1 MKQCPNCGA
10 KLSDD
15 AVFCSYCGSR
25 LETPPPEAA
34 KTEPIPTN
42 PTPAN
47 PFKTARQMA
56 DRPVEVG
63 KSQFKK
69 KGKSPRKKGRTLG
82 IALIVLFLAIL
93 LAEGEKASEE
103 TPATD
108 STALSADSALMEPES
123 SSVASSSHAESRA
136 EKNGFDSKTNESY
149 AFASYVIEIPSY
161 WDSATENR
169 INDGI
174 QRYAETGGK
183 VAMLQIT
190 AGEDPDPSYPV
201 TFEGLMADNDNMIAS
216 IEAASFDTVT
226 DYEVIDTGVVK
237 GILYKGT
244 IKEETTGISG
254 YGEWF
259 VFPSETDRNWCNI
272 ILAQTNNTDYS
283 YTEDF
288 LKMLYSIRPIQEDA
302 PAANLPESTPYT
314 TVENSADFAALMS
327 ITDQTDAETI
337 KQYVSSHLGTVV
349 EFDGCVGLMMHHAD
363 YNTRFDV
370 AIFNGDY
377 DGSRLYG
384 PIFAFE
390 NVNFHDMN
398 VSGTD
403 TVAEGM
409 NFRITGEI
417 KGFNEEGCYIILD
430 PVSMILR

>member
-10 KLSDD
+10 ELSDD

-42 PTPAN
+42 PAPAT
-47 PFKTARQMA
+47 PFKTGRQMA

-69 KGKSPRKKGRTLG
+69 KGKSPRKKGRPLW
-82 IALIVLFLAIL
+82 IALIVLVLAIL

-103 TPATD
+103 TPAAD

-123 SSVASSSHAESRA
+123 SSVASSSHAEDRA
-136 EKNGFDSKTNESY
+136 EKDGFDAGTNESY
-149 AFASYVIEIPSY
+149 PFAAYEIEIPVY
-161 WDSATENR
+161 WDSATENS
-169 INDGI
+169 IAGGI

-190 AGEDPDPSYPV
+190 ASEDADPSYPV

-272 ILAQTNNTDYS
+272 VLVQSNNTDYS

-288 LKMLYSIRPIQEDA
+288 IKMIQSIRMLEPSSNGTANSLEESSESSDFISDYELAFVRDLPSYDLYIMFDTDTQT
-302 PAANLPESTPYT
+302 AAQFGTDDTYLYKGPYT
-314 TVENSADFAALMS
+314 GDFS
-327 ITDQTDAETI
+327 SGVTI
-337 KQYVSSHLGTVV
+337 AWDHGEFTEKFVYQEGSHNGT
-349 EFDGCVGLMMHHAD
+349 L
-363 YNTRFDV
+363 
-370 AIFNGDY
+370 Y
-377 DGSRLYG
+377 DGNGFPWEYSRCDLKT
-384 PIFAFE
+384 AQ
-390 NVNFHDMN
+390 D
-398 VSGTD
+398 
-403 TVAEGM
+403 
-409 NFRITGEI
+409 
-417 KGFNEEGCYIILD
+417 IL
-430 PVSMILR
+430 STRE

>member
-10 KLSDD
+10 ELSDD
-15 AVFCSYCGSR
+15 AAFCSYCGSR
-25 LETPPPEAA
+25 LETPPPEAV

-42 PTPAN
+42 PAPAN
-47 PFKTARQMA
+47 PFKTGRQMA
-56 DRPVEVG
+56 DRPMESN
-63 KSQFKK
+63 KPQPKK
-69 KGKSPRKKGRTLG
+69 KRKSPRKKGRTLG

-103 TPATD
+103 TPAAD

-123 SSVASSSHAESRA
+123 SSVASSSHAEDRA
-136 EKNGFDSKTNESY
+136 EKDGFDAGTNESY
-149 AFASYVIEIPSY
+149 PFAAYEIEIPVY
-161 WDSATENR
+161 WDSATENS
-169 INDGI
+169 IAGGI

-190 AGEDPDPSYPV
+190 ASEDADPSYPV

-272 ILAQTNNTDYS
+272 VLVQSNNTDYS

-288 LKMLYSIRPIQEDA
+288 IKMIQSIRMLEPSSNGTANSLEESSESSDFISDYELAFVRDLPSYDLYIMFDTDTQT
-302 PAANLPESTPYT
+302 AAQFGTDDTYLYKGPYT
-314 TVENSADFAALMS
+314 GDFS
-327 ITDQTDAETI
+327 SGVTI
-337 KQYVSSHLGTVV
+337 AWDHGEFTEKFVYQEGSHNGT
-349 EFDGCVGLMMHHAD
+349 L
-363 YNTRFDV
+363 
-370 AIFNGDY
+370 Y
-377 DGSRLYG
+377 DGNGFPWEYSRCDLK
-384 PIFAFE
+384 AAQ
-390 NVNFHDMN
+390 D
-398 VSGTD
+398 
-403 TVAEGM
+403 
-409 NFRITGEI
+409 
-417 KGFNEEGCYIILD
+417 IL
-430 PVSMILR
+430 STRE

>member
-10 KLSDD
+10 ELSDD
-15 AVFCSYCGSR
+15 AAFCSYCGSR
-25 LETPPPEAA
+25 LETPPPEAV

-42 PTPAN
+42 PASAN
-47 PFKTARQMA
+47 PFKTGRQMT
-56 DRPVEVG
+56 DRPMESN
-63 KSQFKK
+63 KPQPKK
-69 KGKSPRKKGRTLG
+69 KRKSPRKKGRTLG

-103 TPATD
+103 TPAAD

-123 SSVASSSHAESRA
+123 SSVASSSHTEDRA
-136 EKNGFDSKTNESY
+136 EKDGFDAGTNESY
-149 AFASYVIEIPSY
+149 PFAAYEIEIPVY
-161 WDSATENR
+161 WDSATENS
-169 INDGI
+169 IAGGI

-190 AGEDPDPSYPV
+190 ASEDADPSYPV

-272 ILAQTNNTDYS
+272 VLVQSNNTDYS

-288 LKMLYSIRPIQEDA
+288 IKMIQSIRMLEPSSNGTANSLEESSESSDFISDYELAFVRDLPSYDLYIMFDTDTQT
-302 PAANLPESTPYT
+302 AAQFGTDDTYLYKGPYT
-314 TVENSADFAALMS
+314 GDFS
-327 ITDQTDAETI
+327 SGVTI
-337 KQYVSSHLGTVV
+337 AWDHGEFTEKFVYQEGSHNGT
-349 EFDGCVGLMMHHAD
+349 L
-363 YNTRFDV
+363 
-370 AIFNGDY
+370 Y
-377 DGSRLYG
+377 DGNGFPWEYSRCDLKT
-384 PIFAFE
+384 AQ
-390 NVNFHDMN
+390 D
-398 VSGTD
+398 
-403 TVAEGM
+403 
-409 NFRITGEI
+409 
-417 KGFNEEGCYIILD
+417 IL
-430 PVSMILR
+430 STRE

>member
-10 KLSDD
+10 ELSDD

-42 PTPAN
+42 PTPAT
-47 PFKTARQMA
+47 PFKTGRQMA

-82 IALIVLFLAIL
+82 IALIVLVLAIL

-103 TPATD
+103 TPAAD

-123 SSVASSSHAESRA
+123 SSVASSSHAEDRA
-136 EKNGFDSKTNESY
+136 EKDGFDSKTNESY

-190 AGEDPDPSYPV
+190 AGEDPDPNYPV
-201 TFEGLMADNDNMIAS
+201 TFKGLMADNDNMIVS
-216 IEAASFDTVT
+216 IEKSAFDKVT
-226 DYEVIDTGVVK
+226 DYEIIDTGIIK
-237 GILYKGT
+237 GILYKGNL
-244 IKEETTGISG
+244 KDENSG
-254 YGEWF
+254 VSSYGEWF
-259 VFPSETDRNWCNI
+259 AFPSETDRNWCNI
-272 ILAQTNNTDYS
+272 VLVQSNNTDYS

-288 LKMLYSIRPIQEDA
+288 IKMIQSIRILEPSSNGTANSLEESSESSDFISDYELAFVRDLPSYDLYIMFDTDTQT
-302 PAANLPESTPYT
+302 AAQFGTDDTYLYKGPYT
-314 TVENSADFAALMS
+314 GDFS
-327 ITDQTDAETI
+327 SGVTI
-337 KQYVSSHLGTVV
+337 AWDHGEFTEKFVYQEGSHNGT
-349 EFDGCVGLMMHHAD
+349 L
-363 YNTRFDV
+363 
-370 AIFNGDY
+370 Y
-377 DGSRLYG
+377 DGNGFPWEYSRCDLKT
-384 PIFAFE
+384 AQ
-390 NVNFHDMN
+390 D
-398 VSGTD
+398 
-403 TVAEGM
+403 
-409 NFRITGEI
+409 
-417 KGFNEEGCYIILD
+417 IL
-430 PVSMILR
+430 STRE

>member
-10 KLSDD
+10 ELSDD
-15 AVFCSYCGSR
+15 AAFCSYCGSR
-25 LETPPPEAA
+25 LETPPPEAV
-34 KTEPIPTN
+34 KPEPIPTN
-42 PTPAN
+42 TAPAN
-47 PFKTARQMA
+47 PFKTGRQMA

-103 TPATD
+103 TP
-108 STALSADSALMEPES
+108 STESAALSADSTLMEPES
-123 SSVASSSHAESRA
+123 SSGASSSHAEDRA
-136 EKNGFDSKTNESY
+136 EKDGFDAGTNESY
-149 AFASYVIEIPSY
+149 PFAAYEIEIPVY
-161 WDSATENR
+161 WDSATENS
-169 INDGI
+169 IAGGI

-190 AGEDPDPSYPV
+190 ASEDADPSYPV

-272 ILAQTNNTDYS
+272 ILTQTNNTDYS

-288 LKMLYSIRPIQEDA
+288 IKMIQSIRMLEPSSNGTANSLEESSESSDFISDYELAFVRDLPSYDLYIMFDTDTQT
-302 PAANLPESTPYT
+302 AAQFGTDDTYLYKGPYT
-314 TVENSADFAALMS
+314 GDFS
-327 ITDQTDAETI
+327 SGVTI
-337 KQYVSSHLGTVV
+337 AWDHGEFTEKFVYQEGSHNGT
-349 EFDGCVGLMMHHAD
+349 L
-363 YNTRFDV
+363 
-370 AIFNGDY
+370 Y
-377 DGSRLYG
+377 DGNGFPWEYSRCDLKT
-384 PIFAFE
+384 AQ
-390 NVNFHDMN
+390 D
-398 VSGTD
+398 
-403 TVAEGM
+403 
-409 NFRITGEI
+409 
-417 KGFNEEGCYIILD
+417 IL
-430 PVSMILR
+430 STRE

>member
-10 KLSDD
+10 ELSDD
-15 AVFCSYCGSR
+15 AAFCSYCGSR
-25 LETPPPEAA
+25 LETPPSEAA

-42 PTPAN
+42 PAPTN
-47 PFKTARQMA
+47 PFKTERQMA

-69 KGKSPRKKGRTLG
+69 KGKSPRKKGRALG

-93 LAEGEKASEE
+93 LAEGEKTSEE

-108 STALSADSALMEPES
+108 STVLSADSTLMEPES
-123 SSVASSSHAESRA
+123 SSIASSFHAESRA
-136 EKNGFDSKTNESY
+136 EKDGFDTSTNESY
-149 AFASYVIEIPSY
+149 AFAAYEIEIPVY
-161 WDSATENR
+161 WDSATENS
-169 INDGI
+169 IDGGI

-190 AGEDPDPSYPV
+190 AREDSDPSYPV

-216 IEAASFDTVT
+216 IEKSAFDKVT
-226 DYEVIDTGVVK
+226 DYEIIDTGIIK
-237 GILYKGT
+237 GILYKGI
-244 IKEETTGISG
+244 IKDENSGVSG

-259 VFPSETDRNWCNI
+259 AFPSETDRNWCNI
-272 ILAQTNNTDYS
+272 ILVQSNNTDYS

-288 LKMLYSIRPIQEDA
+288 LKIIYSIRPIQEDA
-302 PAANLPESTPYT
+302 PAANPPESTPYT

-349 EFDGCVGLMMHHAD
+349 EFDGCVGLMMHHAN

-390 NVNFHDMN
+390 NVNFLDMN

-409 NFRITGEI
+409 NFRIAGEI

>member
-10 KLSDD
+10 ELSDD

-42 PTPAN
+42 PAPAT
-47 PFKTARQMA
+47 PFKTGRQMA

-69 KGKSPRKKGRTLG
+69 KGKSPRKKGRPLW
-82 IALIVLFLAIL
+82 IALIVLVLAIL

-103 TPATD
+103 TPAAD

-123 SSVASSSHAESRA
+123 SSGASSSHAEDRA
-136 EKNGFDSKTNESY
+136 EKDGFDAGTNESY
-149 AFASYVIEIPSY
+149 PFAAYEIEIPVY
-161 WDSATENR
+161 WDSATENS
-169 INDGI
+169 IAGGI

-190 AGEDPDPSYPV
+190 ASEDADPSYPV

-272 ILAQTNNTDYS
+272 VLVQSNNTDYS

-288 LKMLYSIRPIQEDA
+288 IKMIQSIRMLEPSSNGTANSLEESSESSDFISDYELAFVRDLPSYDLYIMFDTDTQT
-302 PAANLPESTPYT
+302 AAQFGTDDTYLYKGPYT
-314 TVENSADFAALMS
+314 GDFS
-327 ITDQTDAETI
+327 SGVTI
-337 KQYVSSHLGTVV
+337 AWDHGEFTEKFVYQEGSHNGT
-349 EFDGCVGLMMHHAD
+349 L
-363 YNTRFDV
+363 
-370 AIFNGDY
+370 Y
-377 DGSRLYG
+377 DGNGFPWEYSRCDLKT
-384 PIFAFE
+384 AQ
-390 NVNFHDMN
+390 D
-398 VSGTD
+398 
-403 TVAEGM
+403 
-409 NFRITGEI
+409 
-417 KGFNEEGCYIILD
+417 IL
-430 PVSMILR
+430 STRE

>member
-10 KLSDD
+10 ELSDD

-103 TPATD
+103 TP
-108 STALSADSALMEPES
+108 STESAALSADSTLMEPES
-123 SSVASSSHAESRA
+123 SSGASSSHAEDRA
-136 EKNGFDSKTNESY
+136 EKDGFDAGTNESY
-149 AFASYVIEIPSY
+149 PFAAYEIEIPVY
-161 WDSATENR
+161 WDSATENS
-169 INDGI
+169 IAGGI

-216 IEAASFDTVT
+216 IEKSAFDKVT
-226 DYEVIDTGVVK
+226 DYEIIDTGIIK

-244 IKEETTGISG
+244 LKDENSG
-254 YGEWF
+254 VSSYGEWF
-259 VFPSETDRNWCNI
+259 AFPSETDRNWCNI
-272 ILAQTNNTDYS
+272 VLVQSNNTDYS

-288 LKMLYSIRPIQEDA
+288 IKMIQSIRILEPSSNGTANSLEESSESSDFISDYELAFVRDLPSYDLYIMFDTDTQT
-302 PAANLPESTPYT
+302 AAQFGTDDTYLYKGPYT
-314 TVENSADFAALMS
+314 GDFS
-327 ITDQTDAETI
+327 SGVTI
-337 KQYVSSHLGTVV
+337 AWDHGEFTEKFVYQEGSHNGT
-349 EFDGCVGLMMHHAD
+349 L
-363 YNTRFDV
+363 
-370 AIFNGDY
+370 Y
-377 DGSRLYG
+377 DGNGFPWEYSRCDLKT
-384 PIFAFE
+384 AQ
-390 NVNFHDMN
+390 D
-398 VSGTD
+398 
-403 TVAEGM
+403 
-409 NFRITGEI
+409 
-417 KGFNEEGCYIILD
+417 IL
-430 PVSMILR
+430 STRE

>member
-10 KLSDD
+10 ELSDD

-42 PTPAN
+42 PAPAT
-47 PFKTARQMA
+47 PFKTGRQMA

-69 KGKSPRKKGRTLG
+69 KGKSPRKKGRPLW
-82 IALIVLFLAIL
+82 IALIVLVLAIL

-103 TPATD
+103 TPAAD

-123 SSVASSSHAESRA
+123 SSVASSSHAEDRA
-136 EKNGFDSKTNESY
+136 EKDGFDAGTNESY
-149 AFASYVIEIPSY
+149 PFAAYEIEIPVY
-161 WDSATENR
+161 WDSATENS
-169 INDGI
+169 IAGGI

-190 AGEDPDPSYPV
+190 ASEDADPSYPV

-272 ILAQTNNTDYS
+272 VLVQSNNTDYS

-288 LKMLYSIRPIQEDA
+288 IKMIQSIRMLEPSSNGTANSLEESSESSDFISDYELAFVRDLPSYDLYIMFDTDTQT
-302 PAANLPESTPYT
+302 AAQFGTDDTYLYKGPYT
-314 TVENSADFAALMS
+314 GDFS
-327 ITDQTDAETI
+327 SGVTI
-337 KQYVSSHLGTVV
+337 AWDHGEFTEKFVYQEGSYNGT
-349 EFDGCVGLMMHHAD
+349 L
-363 YNTRFDV
+363 
-370 AIFNGDY
+370 Y
-377 DGSRLYG
+377 DGNGFPWEYSRCDLKT
-384 PIFAFE
+384 AQ
-390 NVNFHDMN
+390 D
-398 VSGTD
+398 
-403 TVAEGM
+403 
-409 NFRITGEI
+409 
-417 KGFNEEGCYIILD
+417 IL
-430 PVSMILR
+430 STRE

>member
-10 KLSDD
+10 ELSDD

-42 PTPAN
+42 PAPAT
-47 PFKTARQMA
+47 PFKTGRQMA

-69 KGKSPRKKGRTLG
+69 KGKSPRKKGRPLW
-82 IALIVLFLAIL
+82 IALIVLVLAIL

-103 TPATD
+103 TPAAD

-123 SSVASSSHAESRA
+123 SSVASSSHAEDRA
-136 EKNGFDSKTNESY
+136 EKDGFDASTNESY
-149 AFASYVIEIPSY
+149 TFAAYEIEIPVY
-161 WDSATENR
+161 WDSATENS
-169 INDGI
+169 IAGGI

-190 AGEDPDPSYPV
+190 ASEDADPSYPV

-272 ILAQTNNTDYS
+272 VLVQSNNTDYS

-288 LKMLYSIRPIQEDA
+288 IKMIQSIRMLEPSSNGTANSLEESSESSDFISDYELAFVRDLPSYDLYIMFDTDTQT
-302 PAANLPESTPYT
+302 AAQFGTDDTYLYKGPYT
-314 TVENSADFAALMS
+314 GDFS
-327 ITDQTDAETI
+327 SGVTI
-337 KQYVSSHLGTVV
+337 AWDHGEFTEKFVYQEGSHNGT
-349 EFDGCVGLMMHHAD
+349 L
-363 YNTRFDV
+363 
-370 AIFNGDY
+370 Y
-377 DGSRLYG
+377 DGNGFPWEYSRCDLKT
-384 PIFAFE
+384 AQ
-390 NVNFHDMN
+390 D
-398 VSGTD
+398 
-403 TVAEGM
+403 
-409 NFRITGEI
+409 
-417 KGFNEEGCYIILD
+417 IL
-430 PVSMILR
+430 STRE